1 MRSWVTGMLC
11 LALGVS
17 LVMPATAAGEA
28 GTVVGRF
35 HRQYVDENR
44 TDWAGTAQ
52 RPLAVTVWYP
62 AADGSQPKPWSVG
75 VFQFGTSAL
84 DAPLSDG
91 GNWPLIVLSHGTG
104 GSAAQ
109 LSWLA
114 EHLVQAGFVVA
125 GISHHGNT
133 AAEDKQW
140 PQGFVLPGERARDLG
155 AVIDKVLAEPQ
166 LAGRIDAGRI
176 GAAGFSIGGYSVLA
190 AAGAWQTL
198 DERLQ
203 RCDAQPDNP
212 ICQLPPEAGFSREEA
227 AAMMHTEPTFQA
239 GLARDA
245 QPFHE
250 PRIRAVYS
258 IAPAF
263 VSLMTPENL
272 AGLAV
277 PVRFVLAGQDTQI
290 QPAETDAVIRA
301 ALPQATVQLLNDAGH
316 YTFLA
321 RCTTRGRLVLAML
334 CKDPGRRDRG
344 AVHAQ
349 VAGDAVAFFR
359 EHL

>member
-1 MRSWVTGMLC
+1 MRSWVMGMLGLVLGAA
-11 LALGVS
+11 LAA
-17 LVMPATAAGEA
+17 PAIAAGEA
-28 GTVVGRF
+28 GAVVGRL
-35 HRQYVDENR
+35 HRQYVDETR
-44 TDWAGTAQ
+44 TDWAGTAP

-62 AADGSQPKPWSVG
+62 AAEGSQAGPWSVG
-75 VFQFGTSAL
+75 IFQFGTSAL
-84 DAPLSDG
+84 NAPLAEG

-114 EHLVQAGFVVA
+114 EQLVQAGFVVA
-125 GISHHGNT
+125 GINHHGNT
-133 AAEDKQW
+133 GAEDQPW

-155 AVIDKVLAEPQ
+155 AVIDKVLVEPQ

-190 AAGAWQTL
+190 AAGAWQTV

-203 RCDAQPDNP
+203 RCDAQPANP
-212 ICQLPPEAGFSREEA
+212 VCQLPPEAGFSREEVEA
-227 AAMMHTEPTFQA
+227 LMHTEHTFQA
-239 GLARDA
+239 GLKRDA

-277 PVRFVLAGQDTQI
+277 PVRFVLAGKDTQI
-290 QPAETDAVIRA
+290 LPAGTNKAIRE
-301 ALPQATVQLLNDAGH
+301 ALPQASVQLLDDAGH

-321 RCTTRGRLVLAML
+321 RCHVRGRVLAPAL
-334 CKDPGRRDRG
+334 CKDPGRRDRRE
-344 AVHAQ
+344 VHAQ
-349 VAGDAVAFFR
+349 VARDALAFFR
-359 EHL
+359 AHL